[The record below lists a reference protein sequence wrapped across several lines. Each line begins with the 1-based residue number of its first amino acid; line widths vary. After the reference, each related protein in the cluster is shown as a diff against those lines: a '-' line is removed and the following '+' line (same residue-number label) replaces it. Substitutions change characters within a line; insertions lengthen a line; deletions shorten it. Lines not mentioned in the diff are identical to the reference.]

1 MDNDSNNSLS
11 LGNKVL
17 LEYAIKTLDLKI
29 LHSKGLK
36 TLWKLTY
43 KNTPLCLKRLNQSF
57 EEALFSVNAQIYILE
72 NGGKVPKIYPNAKG
86 NFITEYN
93 GQLFILYSWVEGR
106 DMNLDNPKDLN
117 MAMQSLSNFHV
128 TSIGYEPPVNSKISS
143 KLGHWP
149 RQYESMKNRMLKIKE
164 ICIQAPNNA
173 TYLSYVNHIDPIIEI
188 CKQTIYLINHSS
200 YSDLCNIDQKDSCL
214 CHQDFGT
221 GNVMLTTD
229 GKGIVIDLDSVTY
242 DLPSRDLRKII
253 GKRMIKFNDY
263 SIDNIETILKFYETN
278 NKLSSNDKEVLKIDL
293 MFPHWFF
300 GLVKTLHKNA
310 NSINGDKISAISSF
324 EQNKFSIL
332 QKWL

>member
-143 KLGHWP
+143 KLGNWP

-324 EQNKFSIL
+324 EQNKFSML